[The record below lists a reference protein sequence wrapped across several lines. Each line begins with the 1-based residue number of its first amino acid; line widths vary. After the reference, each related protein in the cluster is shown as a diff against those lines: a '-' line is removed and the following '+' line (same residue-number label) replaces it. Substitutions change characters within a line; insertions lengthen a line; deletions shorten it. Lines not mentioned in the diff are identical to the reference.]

1 MEAVLGQ
8 LAPFWIPHPGQ
19 REFLES
25 PAKIKVLACGRRWG
39 KTDACAAQTIIGLS
53 QSHPTKH
60 LIIAP
65 TLEQSRLLFLR
76 VLWFVERLAE
86 RGAGWARSFK
96 CRHTPYPTLRVGEH
110 QVSARS
116 GHIGMSLRG
125 GEATNIVVD
134 EAAYLPEEVVTEVAM
149 PMLATTDGCLSMIS
163 TPNGLNHFWR
173 FYQMGTR
180 GEHGIWSRS
189 GPSSESPHVSASF
202 LKVQRQL
209 ISDRAYRVEYECE
222 FLESSSTVF
231 SIEAVQQ
238 CLTTRLPVWED
249 AVVCAGVD
257 WARYEDYTAV
267 AVLSGSRDGASLAE
281 LRRISRMSWSGQVE
295 AIAEIL
301 SKYSGV
307 RVLCDATGVGDPI
320 VEMLR
325 SRLPNAQVEPAVFTW
340 SFKADLI
347 DNLAWLFENRSL
359 RMQPDPELLR
369 ELQHY
374 EARPRQSGKSSL
386 GARQGFHDD
395 LVTALALAARLLPKP
410 YRPSIAIGEQRH
422 FAAPRAMQNL
432 RRFR

>member
-1 MEAVLGQ
+1 VEAVLGQ
-8 LAPFWIPHPGQ
+8 LAPFWIPHTGQ

-25 PAKIKVLACGRRWG
+25 PAKIRVLACGRRWG

-86 RGAGWARSFK
+86 RGVEWARSFK
-96 CRHTPYPTLRVGEH
+96 CRHTPYPSLRVGEH

-116 GHIGMSLRG
+116 GHIGRSLRG
-125 GEATNIVVD
+125 DEATNIVVD

-180 GEHGIWSRS
+180 GEHGVWSRS
-189 GPSSESPHVSASF
+189 GPSSESPHVSSSF
-202 LKVQRQL
+202 LEVQRQL

-231 SIEAVQQ
+231 STEAVQQ

-267 AVLSGSRDGASLAE
+267 AVLSGSRDGASLVE

-301 SKYSGV
+301 NKYSGV

-325 SRLPNAQVEPAVFTW
+325 SRLPNASVDPAVFTW

-359 RMQPDPELLR
+359 RIQPDPELLR

-374 EARPRQSGKSSL
+374 EARQRPSGKSSL

-410 YRPSIAIGEQRH
+410 YRPSIAIGEQRR
-422 FAAPRAMQNL
+422 FAAPRATQNL